1 MDPRAA
7 LATAGLVAGCV
18 AASASAAQAMTA
30 GRAISILE
38 QQRTDNGLPA
48 PLTQRADWSRACAH
62 HNRYMAM
69 NHVLTHHEQR
79 GRPGYT
85 SEGAWAGR
93 NSVLAHGLTWRRGN
107 PFEDAPIH
115 LSQLLAPALR
125 RLGVDEGR
133 GYVCATTFPG
143 YTRAVPAGAALYAY
157 PGVQRTGVPFR
168 ERASES
174 PFVPGDFVG
183 LPKGT
188 VTGPHIFVFGPW
200 DRAFGKIVEAS
211 LTGPAGPEDIRW
223 VDNLTPRVGAYLP
236 RPSGIVIPAHPL
248 RPLTTYTAHVDLSAD
263 ETVVSRTWS
272 FTTERVPGSPHLG
285 ITSLQRDGTL
295 VRLEARTLS
304 DAKGGLELS
313 AVRGRLR
320 ARVRGPRR
328 VADAGGVRT
337 SAFSARLRSSG
348 TWTLTLRFLGSGGWK
363 SRTAI
368 RRVYVPAA

>member
-1 MDPRAA
+1 LDPRAA
-7 LATAGLVAGCV
+7 LATAGLVAGCI
-18 AASASAAQAMTA
+18 AASAPAAAAMTA
-30 GRAISILE
+30 GRTISILE
-38 QQRTDNGLPA
+38 QQRADNGLPA
-48 PLTQRADWSRACAH
+48 GLAQRVDWSRACAR

-79 GRPGYT
+79 GSPGYT
-85 SEGAWAGR
+85 SDGAWAGR
-93 NSVLAHGLTWRRGN
+93 NSVLARGTTWRRGN
-107 PFEDAPIH
+107 PFEEAPIH

-125 RLGVDEGR
+125 RMGADESR

-143 YTRAVPAGAALYAY
+143 YTRPVPAGEALYTY
-157 PGVQRTGVPFR
+157 PGIQRTGVPFR

-200 DRAFGKIVEAS
+200 DRAFGKIVTAS
-211 LTGPAGPEDIRW
+211 LTGPAGAEDVRW
-223 VDNLTPRVGAYLP
+223 VDNFTPRVGAYLP

-248 RPLTTYTAHVDLSAD
+248 RPVTAYTAHVDLSAD
-263 ETVVSRTWS
+263 EALISRTWS

-285 ITSLQRDGTL
+285 ITSLERDGML

-304 DAKGGLELS
+304 DAKGGLEL
-313 AVRGRLR
+313 AVTQGGLR

-328 VADAGGVRT
+328 VGDAGGVRT
-337 SAFSARLRSSG
+337 SAFAARLRGGGS
-348 TWTLTLRFLGSGGWK
+348 WKLTLRFLGRGRWK
-363 SRTAI
+363 SRTA
-368 RRVYVPAA
+368 RRWVHAPA